1 MRQFKRT
8 GLTLVELLAVIAI
21 IGLLAGLLLPAVQ
34 SAREGGRRTTC
45 ASNLRQLGQGLQQFH
60 AARGSLPVTT
70 AADMV
75 YSTTA
80 DPSAYM
86 RYRRLLQ
93 SQTGSDINNVYT
105 WIVGVMPFIEQQTF
119 YDKFDLKGLSN
130 SPTNQPLVQ
139 TPRANLICPSDPD
152 ANTPI
157 LPRRGFSAVNY
168 ATSTDADGN
177 LMHGVWYA
185 GSAGP
190 ALEFGSNQFCPT
202 GSSGWCWVGTSDPIG
217 AGTGLDI
224 GNRLGMFGCRYLPT
238 RFDDVQDGLSN
249 VFLLVETQPKFSPH
263 NGAYTTF
270 TGKFNAN
277 PVLSLS
283 APINSPMPSTSSPF
297 LNPAG
302 QYVVSQAIYSKS
314 PRSGHPGGCHMLMCD
329 GAVVFFAELTPLQLL
344 CRLGNRK
351 DGEIAAVP

>member
-190 ALEFGSNQFCPT
+190 ALEFGSNQFCQPEA
-202 GSSGWCWVGTSDPIG
+202 PAG
-217 AGTGLDI
+217 AGSARATRSALAPDSISATVSECLVVGIYQLDSMTCRTASATSFCSSKLSQNSRPTTGRTR
-224 GNRLGMFGCRYLPT
+224 RL
-238 RFDDVQDGLSN
+238 
-249 VFLLVETQPKFSPH
+249 
-263 NGAYTTF
+263 
-270 TGKFNAN
+270 
-277 PVLSLS
+277 PV
-283 APINSPMPSTSSPF
+283 NSM
-297 LNPAG
+297 
-302 QYVVSQAIYSKS
+302 QI
-314 PRSGHPGGCHMLMCD
+314 
-329 GAVVFFAELTPLQLL
+329 L
-344 CRLGNRK
+344 C
-351 DGEIAAVP
+351 